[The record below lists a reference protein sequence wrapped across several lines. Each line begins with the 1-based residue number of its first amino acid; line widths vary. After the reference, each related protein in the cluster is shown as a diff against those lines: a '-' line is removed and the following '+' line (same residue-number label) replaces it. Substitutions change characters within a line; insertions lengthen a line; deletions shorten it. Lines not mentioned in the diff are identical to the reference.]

1 MNPLHELIRR
11 LPPGVEFLIV
21 VMWAFGLPIFSS
33 ILAIGAGGDEIRS
46 HQINNANLVS
56 LLITLTLQSLFLI
69 WFLRIRGW
77 TPEKM
82 GLTVTLRGTVF
93 GIVLAIVTYAVLRGV
108 FFLADLVM
116 PLDMKVSMDQSELFA
131 KNVNMTLVYVVI
143 LVSSVFEE
151 VFVAGYIITALSQ
164 TRGPWT
170 GINVSTGVRM
180 LGSLYQGPVGV
191 LTAVPLGILFGYA
204 YVRTR
209 MLWPLIVAN
218 IAMTAILMFSSHA
231 P

>member
-11 LPPGVEFLIV
+11 LPPRVEFLIV

-33 ILAIGAGGDEIRS
+33 ILAIGADGSEIRS
-46 HQINNANLVS
+46 HQINNANLLS

-82 GLTVTLRGTVF
+82 GLTVTLRGTSF
-93 GIVLAIVTYAVLRGV
+93 GIVLALVGYALLRGV

-116 PLDMKVSMDQSELFA
+116 PLDMKVAVDQAELFD
-131 KNVNMTLVYVVI
+131 KNVSMNLVYLVI

-151 VFVAGYIITALSQ
+151 VFVAGYVITALSQ
-164 TRGPWT
+164 MRGPWT
-170 GINVSTGVRM
+170 GINVSTGLRLLSSM
-180 LGSLYQGPVGV
+180 YQGPVGV

-218 IAMTAILMFSSHA
+218 IAITAFLILSSHA
-231 P
+231 S